1 MNFEWLLGE
10 LKALAMSLGI
20 RLVSAILVFVI
31 GFKVVNVIV
40 KRIKSGKAPKNI
52 DLSAASFIGSFIS
65 IALKVVI
72 IVSVI
77 AIMGVPMSSVVAL
90 VASAGVAVG
99 LAVQGALSNL
109 VGGIMILLFRPF
121 KVGDYVQTVDAAGTV
136 REITVFYTILTT
148 PDNKVITVPNGG
160 LTNSV
165 VTNYSSEPL
174 RRVDVELFA
183 DYKNDTELVKKTL
196 LKVGENCPKTLD
208 DPERMAVILDCGDKG
223 IQYSLRVWCKNE
235 DFWDVKFAL
244 IEAIRNAFKDAEID
258 IPVPQLDVRIKND

>member
-1 MNFEWLLGE
+1 MDWLLAE
-10 LKALAMSLGI
+10 IKALGMTLGI
-20 RLVSAILVFVI
+20 RLLSAIFVFVI
-31 GFKVVNVIV
+31 GFKIVNVLV
-40 KRIKSGKAPKNI
+40 KRIKSGKVPKNI

-77 AIMGVPMSSVVAL
+77 AILGVPMSSVVAL

-121 KVGDYVQTVDAAGTV
+121 KVGDYIQNVDAAGTV
-136 REITVFYTILTT
+136 REITVFYTILAT
-148 PDNKVITVPNGG
+148 PDNKIITVPNGG

-165 VTNYSSEPL
+165 VTNYSTEPL
-174 RRVDVELFA
+174 RRVDIELFA
-183 DYKNDTELVKKTL
+183 DYDNDTEFVRSTL
-196 LKVGENCPKTLD
+196 LNVARKCPKTLD
-208 DPERMAVILDCGDKG
+208 DPERTAVILDCGDKG

-244 IEAIRNAFKDAEID
+244 IESVRNAFKDALIE
-258 IPVPQLDVRIKND
+258 IPVPQLDVRIKKD